1 MKRVYTLYRVST
13 KKQVK
18 IVYDTDTNKDDLP
31 MQRQACREFAS
42 RREDWTIVREF
53 EEKGVSGFKVS
64 ANDRD
69 AIQELKEAALNCEF
83 DILLVFMFD
92 RIGRIDD
99 ETPFVVE
106 WFAKHGIEVW
116 SVREGE
122 QRFDSHVDKL
132 TNYIRF
138 WQASGESEKTSM
150 RIKTRLHQLTMEG
163 VYTAGRPPFGYKLVG
178 TGKKNNKGREINVM
192 EIDEAES
199 ETVRMIFSKT
209 INEGYGSFRL
219 ANICNSMKIKTHNGS
234 EFQSNTIRRILKNR
248 IYCGYIVSG
257 EAISPKQE
265 NLVIISEDDYERA
278 QKIMKQRD
286 VKNDEKRKIALN
298 TKGKALMSGLIFCGH
313 CGGRLNVIHYKNKR
327 IRRDGSFYYDE
338 QIKYSCYHKSRKLND
353 CDGQA
358 TYSADKIDEIVCE
371 FIKSIF
377 ANMREAPDEI
387 FLQESFKRYNSGNKA
402 RQKNLQNDIDKSNA
416 QLAKLQLE
424 IGKSLTGESA
434 FSMDDLSS
442 AILNLKSH
450 IEECKE
456 QLDKLQEEERR
467 GESAIE
473 NIKPAYRK
481 FQSWADEFEEAT
493 FEQKKMIVGELINHV
508 EITKDY
514 NINVVLNVTYQ
525 QFCENWDKISGM
537 TVA

>member
-163 VYTAGRPPFGYKLVG
+163 VYTGGRPPYGYKLVG
-178 TGKKNNKGREINVM
+178 TGKKNNKGREINIM
-192 EIDEAES
+192 EIDEAEA
-199 ETVRMIFSKT
+199 ETVRMLFSMT
-209 INEGYGSFRL
+209 INEGYGSYRL
-219 ANICNSMKIKTHNGS
+219 AEVCNSMKLKTHGGS
-234 EFQSNTIRRILKNR
+234 EFRSNTIRRILKSR

-257 EAISPKQE
+257 EVTSPKQE
-265 NLVIISEDDYERA
+265 NLAIISEDDYERV
-278 QKIMKQRD
+278 QKILKQRD
-286 VKNDEKRKIALN
+286 VKNDDKRKIALN
-298 TKGKALMSGLIFCGH
+298 TKGKALLSGLIFCGH

-327 IRRDGSFYYDE
+327 VRRDGSFYYDE

-377 ANMREAPDEI
+377 ANMREAPDEV

-450 IEECKE
+450 VEECKE

-481 FQSWADEFEEAT
+481 FQSWADEFEDAT
-493 FEQKKMIVGELINHV
+493 FEQKKMIIGELINHV
-508 EITKDY
+508 EVSKDY
-514 NINVVLNVTYQ
+514 EVNVVLNITYQ
-525 QFCENWDKISGM
+525 QFCESWGKISEI